1 MSSTPVLR
9 VENLE
14 TTFETGDGTIQAVDG
29 ISFEIQEGEIFGL
42 VGESGSGKSVTA
54 LSILRLIGANG
65 RTSADTVEFRGTD
78 LLEADKQAMQSIRGG
93 QISMVFQ
100 NPMGSLNPAITV
112 GEQIAEVIR
121 HHGDIGESTSIL
133 SELRRKYVTGTS
145 RTSES
150 WTRAVNLLETV
161 GISDP
166 ETRATQYPHQLS
178 GGMRQRA
185 MIAQALAGD
194 PSLIIADEPT
204 TALDVSVEAQILSEF
219 ESLCDQFGVSVLFIT
234 HDLGVVRQTC
244 DRVAVMYAAELM
256 EQGRTEELF
265 KDPKHPYT
273 HGLLRTIPKLSN
285 DAEWLDPIKGSVP
298 DLTDKPPGCP
308 FAGRCPKVFSQCDQP
323 LEGHKLT
330 ATHSVRCHLYDPDV
344 SEDTDL
350 DAWAENYDPH
360 AESRGNN
367 SLVEEQSE

>member
-14 TTFETGDGTIQAVDG
+14 TTFETEDGIVQAVDS
-29 ISFEIQEGEIFGL
+29 ISFEIYEGEIFGL

-54 LSILRLIGANG
+54 LSLLQLLGANG
-65 RTSADTVEFRGTD
+65 QVSADTVEFHGTD
-78 LLEADKQAMQSIRGG
+78 LLEADERAMQSIRGG

-100 NPMGSLNPAITV
+100 NPMGSLNPTITV

-121 HHGDIGESTSIL
+121 HHGDISESTGIF
-133 SELRRKYVTGTS
+133 SELRRKFVTGTS

-150 WTRAVNLLETV
+150 WTRAIDLLETV

-166 ETRATQYPHQLS
+166 ETRASQYPHQLS

-204 TALDVSVEAQILSEF
+204 TALDVSIEAQILSEF
-219 ESLCDQFGVSVLFIT
+219 ESLCMEFGVSVLFIT
-234 HDLGVVRQTC
+234 HDLGVVRETC

-256 EQGRTEELF
+256 EGGQTEELF
-265 KDPKHPYT
+265 DEPKHPYT
-273 HGLLRTIPKLSN
+273 QGLLRSIPKLSDN
-285 DAEWLDPIKGSVP
+285 AEWLDPIEGSVL

-308 FAGRCPKVFSQCDQP
+308 FADRCPKAFDRCDQP
-323 LEGHKLT
+323 LERQKLT

-344 SEDTDL
+344 TENTDINTE
-350 DAWAENYDPH
+350 AEQYEPH
-360 AESRGNN
+360 TETLGTN
-367 SLVEEQSE
+367 SLTEESSK